1 MATAWIP
8 LLATIVGGVVTYAAH
23 AALTTLKEDR
33 ENRNTLL
40 RLCAEL
46 EVLRDAATRMTA
58 AAEGNLPE
66 SVPGWS
72 YFMRPRWNE
81 ATAVKWALTAFTA
94 FNDTFNHQ
102 PSWMAVVTP
111 RTRKGLVEL
120 HLAFLDFL
128 GQLAS
133 VEEEL
138 ASTRSRAAFDTQYWL
153 HNLSAGT
160 QLSDKANRVL
170 IDGAPRLVAMID
182 GIHAAVKNEQYEIAA
197 NMVAE

>member
-1 MATAWIP
+1 MPWWIP
-8 LLATIVGGVVTYAAH
+8 LLATVVGGVVTYVAH
-23 AALTTLKEDR
+23 AALTKLKEDR

-58 AAEGNLPE
+58 AAEGNRPE
-66 SVPGWS
+66 AVPGWS

-81 ATAVKWALTAFTA
+81 ATAVKWALTAFTS
-94 FNDTFNHQ
+94 FNDSFNHQ

-111 RTRKGLVEL
+111 HTRKGLVEL

-133 VEEEL
+133 VEQDL
-138 ASTRSRAAFDTQYWL
+138 AATQSRSAFDPQYWL
-153 HNLSAGT
+153 RNLSAGT
-160 QLSDKANRVL
+160 QLSDKANQVL
-170 IDGAPRLVAMID
+170 LEGAPQLVAVID
-182 GIHAAVKNEQYEIAA
+182 RLLAALKSETSSIEA
-197 NMVAE
+197 NMVGE